1 MEKKNCDVVVI
12 GSGIGGLCAAAKL
25 SYAGYKTIV
34 LERMPILGGRYT
46 YVDYKG
52 YHVKRGVPALYYGQ
66 RDPSLITLKD
76 VHGDVDFEMRQ
87 IPSPKWRIGGKDY
100 QLPEKGGLWHLISLV
115 SRDKQEEEK
124 VIAELRR
131 VFTWREPSDQ
141 ITFGEWLLGAT
152 DNRTIYAILN
162 SWCVQVMGANANEV
176 AAGESV
182 RCFRN
187 FTGTQHLIPQNGLK
201 TIIESLAKV
210 ITSRKGEL
218 LTRVKAHKILVRA
231 GMAKGVEARGPDGE
245 LQIEAKVVISNIGPK
260 KTVELSGEQHFDR
273 GYAEEVKALQPLTGL
288 HLFVTS
294 NGPLYDWPGGL
305 YTIETQRAV
314 VWIDWTLIWPEFSPK
329 GKNLMSFYLKPE
341 HRFGYN
347 PQKEYEIGMADLVA
361 TFPRFKEQGGEVL
374 QARHYQ
380 GEWPFAR
387 ALPSSERHQKT
398 PVENLYNVGD
408 AVNPPGWIGGSGAA
422 QSGRIVAEEIMKRT
436 KI

>member
-1 MEKKNCDVVVI
+1 MEKKICDVVVI

-25 SYAGYKTIV
+25 SYAGYKTMV
-34 LERMPILGGRYT
+34 LERMPIIGGRYT

-66 RDPSLITLKD
+66 KDPALVTLKD
-76 VHGDVDFEMRQ
+76 VHGDTDFEMRQ

-100 QLPEKGGLWHLISLV
+100 ELPAKGGLWHLIALV
-115 SRDKQEEEK
+115 SRDKQEEER
-124 VIAELRR
+124 VITALRR
-131 VFTWREPSDQ
+131 VFSWREPSDQ
-141 ITFGEWLLGAT
+141 ITFSEWLLGVT
-152 DNRTIYAILN
+152 DNRTIYSILN
-162 SWCVQVMGANANEV
+162 SWCVQIMGANANEV
-176 AAGESV
+176 AAGETV

-187 FTGTQHLIPQNGLK
+187 FTGTQHLIPKNGLK
-201 TIIESLAKV
+201 TIIDSLAKV
-210 ITSRKGEL
+210 ITNNKGEI
-218 LTRVKAHKILVRA
+218 LTRVRARKILVRA
-231 GMAKGVEARGPDGE
+231 GIAKGVEARGHDGE

-273 GYAEEVKALQPLTGL
+273 GYAQEVKALQPLTGL
-288 HLFVTS
+288 HLFVTT

-305 YTIETQRAV
+305 YTVETQRAV

-347 PQKEYEIGMADLVA
+347 PQEEYEIGMADLVA

-380 GEWPFAR
+380 EEWPFAR